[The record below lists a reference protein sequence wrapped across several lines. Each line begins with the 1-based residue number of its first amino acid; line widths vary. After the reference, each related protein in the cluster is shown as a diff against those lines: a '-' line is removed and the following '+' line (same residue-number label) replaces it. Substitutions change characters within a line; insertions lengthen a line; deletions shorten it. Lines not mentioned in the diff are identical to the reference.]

1 MIRPPRSARR
11 HSFVLLEAML
21 AVAIFAL
28 GVITLGR
35 CVSFCLA
42 AEQFKVEDQRARR
55 VLQNRMAEVEAGVI
69 PLDKAITEDLKE
81 PFAGMK
87 LEQTTRALK
96 KINERKEELTGL
108 LAVNL
113 RVSWKSGGE
122 EQSKE
127 LIFYV
132 QPRVP

>member
-1 MIRPPRSARR
+1 MNDAHSPARR
-11 HSFVLLEAML
+11 HGFVLLEAML

-42 AEQFKVEDQRARR
+42 AEQFKVEDERARR

-69 PLDKAITEDLKE
+69 PLDKSLTEDLKE

-87 LEQTTRALK
+87 LEQKARELK
-96 KINERKEELTGL
+96 KINEKKEELTGL
-108 LAVNL
+108 LVVTL
-113 RVSWKSGGE
+113 RVSWRSGGD

-127 LIFYV
+127 MIFYV
-132 QPRVP
+132 QPRVR